1 MSKTIKN
8 LLFSFFILSVFFTG
22 TNTFAIDVQN
32 SDISIKV
39 SPENPRPFSATTI
52 SLTSFSTDLNKA
64 NIEWRSGGKLVLS
77 GTGKTKYI
85 FTTGGPNT
93 VTSFDINIIP
103 EGASAINKMLTINP
117 SDIDLLWE
125 AMDSYTPPFY
135 KGKALPSTESQIKIV
150 AYPNTS
156 GLSNTNQKNIS
167 YTWKNNYD
175 TVGSASG
182 YGKSKYIFI
191 NDNLKNTEKVSVVAT
206 GLSGSYSSEGKVDI
220 NIENPQIIF
229 YKKSPLEGIL
239 YASALT
245 DESYIEE
252 DEITFVAEPYYLSF
266 KDGSSSFNYNWKINN
281 NSIETPSKKREL
293 TVRPSSRGG
302 YANVGFGMESITK
315 LFQNVTNSIKIKL

>member
-1 MSKTIKN
+1 M
-8 LLFSFFILSVFFTG
+8 
-22 TNTFAIDVQN
+22 
-32 SDISIKV
+32 
-39 SPENPRPFSATTI
+39 
-52 SLTSFSTDLNKA
+52 
-64 NIEWRSGGKLVLS
+64 
-77 GTGKTKYI
+77 
-85 FTTGGPNT
+85 
-93 VTSFDINIIP
+93 TSFDINIIP

-229 YKKSPLEGIL
+229 
-239 YASALT
+239 
-245 DESYIEE
+245 
-252 DEITFVAEPYYLSF
+252 
-266 KDGSSSFNYNWKINN
+266 
-281 NSIETPSKKREL
+281 
-293 TVRPSSRGG
+293 
-302 YANVGFGMESITK
+302 GF
-315 LFQNVTNSIKIKL
+315 

>member
-175 TVGSASG
+175 T
-182 YGKSKYIFI
+182 
-191 NDNLKNTEKVSVVAT
+191 
-206 GLSGSYSSEGKVDI
+206 
-220 NIENPQIIF
+220 
-229 YKKSPLEGIL
+229 
-239 YASALT
+239 
-245 DESYIEE
+245 
-252 DEITFVAEPYYLSF
+252 
-266 KDGSSSFNYNWKINN
+266 
-281 NSIETPSKKREL
+281 
-293 TVRPSSRGG
+293 
-302 YANVGFGMESITK
+302 
-315 LFQNVTNSIKIKL
+315 